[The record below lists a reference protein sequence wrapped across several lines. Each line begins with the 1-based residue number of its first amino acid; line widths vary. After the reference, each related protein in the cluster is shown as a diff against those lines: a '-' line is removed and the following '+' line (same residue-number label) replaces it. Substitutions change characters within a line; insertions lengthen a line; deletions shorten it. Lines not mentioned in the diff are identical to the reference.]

1 MDQFAPLL
9 LANALLLGFR
19 HGFDWD
25 HLAAICDIVG
35 TAGGGGSARSLEK
48 QRSAV
53 WLATIYALGHACV
66 CLLLGFIALFFNL
79 LAPPW
84 LDKIMEVLVGFTLL
98 VLGTWL
104 LFSLKN
110 NDAAPKSSGMLV
122 LGLLNKWWDSVCH
135 RFGHLKHSH
144 APMESYGPKTC
155 FGIGVI
161 HGIGAET
168 ATQIL
173 MIAAIGGATTRMA
186 GMSMLFAF
194 VFGLFAANL
203 LLSLLAAGGFL
214 VSAHVK
220 KLFLFTAA
228 LTGVFSIGVGAT
240 FVCGASS
247 FLPEIMKSPPGV
259 AGK

>member
-1 MDQFAPLL
+1 MEQFAPLL

-35 TAGGGGSARSLEK
+35 TAGGGEAASSLEK
-48 QRSAV
+48 QRGAV
-53 WLATIYALGHACV
+53 YLATIYALGHACV
-66 CLLLGFIALFFNL
+66 CLLLGFVALFFNL

-84 LDKIMEVLVGFTLL
+84 VDKIMEVVVGCTLVILGCWLL
-98 VLGTWL
+98 V
-104 LFSLKN
+104 SLKN
-110 NDAAPKSSGMLV
+110 NEAAPKSGGML
-122 LGLLNKWWDSVCH
+122 LLRLLNKWWGALCH
-135 RFGHLKHSH
+135 RFGHLKHAH
-144 APMESYGPKTC
+144 EPLESYGPKTC

-173 MIAAIGGATTRMA
+173 LIAAISGSTTRMA
-186 GMSMLFAF
+186 GLSMLFAF

-214 VSAHVK
+214 VSSHVK
-220 KLFLFTAA
+220 KLFLLTAA

-240 FVCGASS
+240 FVCGAAPL
-247 FLPEIMKSPPGV
+247 LPEIITIPTVPTNK
-259 AGK
+259 